1 MSKLLVKRTV
11 DEKKDKS
18 VDVTWVIPR
27 YNSFSSIMFFAALK
41 SSFQHFDITS
51 KNFDYRTNQINIVVK
66 MHFVDVH
73 LYVQFIDYMMDNY
86 PDIFFDKSG
95 NLKQNGGM
103 I

>member
-1 MSKLLVKRTV
+1 MGKLLVKRTV

-27 YNSFSSIMFFAALK
+27 YNSFSSTMFFAALK

-51 KNFDYRTNQINIVVK
+51 KNFDSWTSQVNIVVK
-66 MHFVDVH
+66 MHFVDVR
-73 LYVQFIDYMMDNY
+73 LYVQFINYMMDNY

>member
-1 MSKLLVKRTV
+1 MGKLLVKRTV

-27 YNSFSSIMFFAALK
+27 YNSFSSTMF
-41 SSFQHFDITS
+41 FDITS
-51 KNFDYRTNQINIVVK
+51 KNFDYRTNQVNIVVK
-66 MHFVDVH
+66 THFVDVR

-95 NLKQNGGM
+95 NSKQNGGM